1 MRAQQPLPFLRS
13 TNKAGIL
20 LLGSY
25 TVSNKPYISIRSDK
39 GSYIVNACAGKF
51 TLYINKHFK
60 PLRVAA
66 NLIYLRQNQHF
77 HVYQIPYGQG
87 SSPESWLQSRKL
99 QINKEYFT
107 SE

>member
-1 MRAQQPLPFLRS
+1 M
-13 TNKAGIL
+13 
-20 LLGSY
+20 
-25 TVSNKPYISIRSDK
+25 
-39 GSYIVNACAGKF
+39 
-51 TLYINKHFK
+51 YINKHFK

-77 HVYQIPYGQG
+77 HVDQIPYGQG